1 MWFWRPMPT
10 RPRKRKLNSMKGIAP
25 DNAHSKIL
33 KKNVTVA
40 AALVMVMNLVAK
52 VLGFLREMVIAQV
65 YGATVFTD
73 AYLVAYSL
81 PSAIQQIVGW
91 AMVTAVVSLLTPCI
105 VREDEKNL
113 WNTANSFLCSTM
125 LLMAVFSVI
134 GIFASPLLIRI
145 TAPALDGETAAL
157 AANMMRVLFPVTL
170 FYCVGMVL
178 TGILH
183 AHRRFAVAAFAP
195 AFSSIIVIFAVLFL
209 GETVGIW
216 GLVFGTLVSFLGFAL
231 VQVPSAHSVGWRWR
245 LVLPHHNEEIN
256 TALMNLVPIILGMSV
271 NQIYYMLNRFFA
283 SGLAEGSISALNY
296 GSKLAQFPAGVFVS
310 AIAVTIYPL
319 LTEYAV
325 RGDKEKLRHTLEK
338 GLGFV
343 LFLTV
348 PAAVGLIVLR
358 VPIVRVLFEHGA
370 FTSADTLAASS
381 ALMYYSIGTVAYS
394 LILVLLRVFFA
405 FSDIK
410 TPILAGACGI
420 LVNVIVSVITMD
432 FMAHDGLALATT
444 LGSIANM
451 LVFFLCLSRHLSKM
465 NFRPLLFSVVKIS
478 IASILMGVVVKI
490 IMLVFDGNG
499 DLFVIACS
507 LIVGIFCY
515 LLLALVFRIGEMDK
529 MKEILLRR
537 RG

>member
-1 MWFWRPMPT
+1 MGGT
-10 RPRKRKLNSMKGIAP
+10 AP
-25 DNAHSKIL
+25 DHVHSKSL
-33 KKNVTVA
+33 KKNVTIA

-52 VLGFLREMVIAQV
+52 VLGFLREMVIARV
-65 YGATVFTD
+65 YGATMFTD

-91 AMVTAVVSLLTPCI
+91 AIVTVVVSLLTKYI
-105 VREDEKNL
+105 VAEDEQKL
-113 WNTANSFLCSTM
+113 WDTANSFLCSTL
-125 LLMAVFSVI
+125 LLMVVFSVI

-157 AANMMRVLFPVTL
+157 AGNMMRVLFPVTL
-170 FYCVGMVL
+170 FYCAGMVL

-183 AHRRFAVAAFAP
+183 AHHRFAVAAFAP
-195 AFSSIIVIFAVLFL
+195 AFSSIIVILAVLL
-209 GETVGIW
+209 GGETFGIW
-216 GLVFGTLVSFLGFAL
+216 GLVFGTLISFLGFAL
-231 VQVPSAHSVGWRWR
+231 VQVPSARITGWRWR
-245 LVLPHHNEEIN
+245 FVLPRHNEEIN

-283 SGLAEGSISALNY
+283 SGLVEGSISALNY

-325 RGDKEKLRHTLEK
+325 RGDKEKLRNTLEK

-348 PAAVGLIVLR
+348 PAAIGLIVLR

-420 LVNVIVSVITMD
+420 LVNVIVSVATMNV
-432 FMAHDGLALATT
+432 MAHNGLALATT

-465 NFRPLLFSVVKIS
+465 DFRPLLCSAAKIS
-478 IASILMGVVVKI
+478 LASLLMGVAVKI
-490 IMLVFDGNG
+490 VMLLLEGRG
-499 DLFVIACS
+499 DWFVIACG
-507 LIVGIFCY
+507 LIVGVLCY
-515 LLLALVFRIGEMDK
+515 VLLSVVFRIGEMDK
-529 MKEILLRR
+529 VKEMLLRR
-537 RG
+537 LR